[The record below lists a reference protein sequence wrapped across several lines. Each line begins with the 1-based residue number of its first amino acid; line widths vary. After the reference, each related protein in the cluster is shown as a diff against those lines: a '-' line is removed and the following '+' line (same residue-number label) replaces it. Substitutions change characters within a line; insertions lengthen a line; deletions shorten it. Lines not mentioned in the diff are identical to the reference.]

1 MQGFRAFTMAVSS
14 SLRGYN
20 PPMEHLPTNLS
31 ALLALVFVLGL
42 RHGFDPD
49 HLATIDG
56 LTRFNAAANRGVAR
70 WCGML
75 FSLGH
80 GAIVMVVA
88 LTVAL
93 LAHQWVVPGWLEDI
107 GAWIS
112 ILFLSLLGFLNLAA
126 VLQAPPG
133 QVVRPLGLKGR
144 FLGRLQHTSHPA
156 LVALV
161 GALFALSFD
170 TMSQTAL
177 FSITAAGLGGWEYSL
192 LMGATFMAG
201 MMATDGING
210 LWIARLIRRSD
221 QFACQ
226 ASRAMS
232 LTVAFLSLLV
242 AGFGVARYF
251 SPGVAA
257 WSDGREMILGFFLV
271 AVVAGSF
278 LFAMLLAWRAAVVAR
293 TRR

>member
-1 MQGFRAFTMAVSS
+1 
-14 SLRGYN
+14 
-20 PPMEHLPTNLS
+20 MEHLPANLP

-42 RHGFDPD
+42 KHGLDPD

-56 LTRFNAAANRGVAR
+56 LTRFNSAANRRVAR
-70 WCGML
+70 WCGLL

-80 GAIVMVVA
+80 GAIVMLVA
-88 LTVAL
+88 LSVGL
-93 LAHQWVVPGWLEDI
+93 LAQQWAVPGWLEDI

-126 VLQAPPG
+126 ALLTPPG
-133 QVVRPLGLKGR
+133 RVVQPLGLKGR
-144 FLGRLQHTSHPA
+144 LFGRLQHASHPA

-177 FSITAAGLGGWEYSL
+177 FSVTAAGLGGWEYSL
-192 LMGATFMAG
+192 LMGATFMVG

-210 LWIARLIRRSD
+210 LWISRLIQRSD
-221 QFACQ
+221 QLACY
-226 ASRAMS
+226 ASRVMS
-232 LTVAFLSLLV
+232 LAVAFLSLLV
-242 AGFGVARYF
+242 AAFGAARYF

-257 WSDGREMILGFFLV
+257 WSEGREMILGM
-271 AVVAGSF
+271 AVVGVVASSF
-278 LFAMLLAWRAAVVAR
+278 LLARLLA
-293 TRR
+293 RRPPWGY

>member
-1 MQGFRAFTMAVSS
+1 MDNHF
-14 SLRGYN
+14 
-20 PPMEHLPTNLS
+20 MENLPANLP

-56 LTRFNAAANRGVAR
+56 LTRFNAAANRRVAR
-70 WCGML
+70 WCGLL

-80 GAIVMVVA
+80 GAIVMAVA
-88 LTVAL
+88 LGVGL
-93 LAHQWVVPGWLEDI
+93 LAHKWAVPGWLEDI

-112 ILFLSLLGFLNLAA
+112 IIFLSLLGFLNLAA
-126 VLQAPPG
+126 VLQTAPG
-133 QVVRPLGLKGR
+133 QVVQPLGLKGH
-144 FLGRLQHTSHPA
+144 FFGRLQHTSHPA

-170 TMSQTAL
+170 TMSQTTL
-177 FSITAAGLGGWEYSL
+177 FSIAAAGLGGWKYSL
-192 LMGATFMAG
+192 LMGATFMTG

-210 LWIARLIRRSD
+210 LWISRLIRRSD
-221 QFACQ
+221 QLACY

-232 LTVAFLSLLV
+232 LTIAALSLLV

-251 SPGVAA
+251 SPRVAA
-257 WSDGREMILGFFLV
+257 WSEGREILLGLALVSVVASSFLLARLLARRASLV
-271 AVVAGSF
+271 ANSHH
-278 LFAMLLAWRAAVVAR
+278 
-293 TRR
+293 

>member
-1 MQGFRAFTMAVSS
+1 
-14 SLRGYN
+14 
-20 PPMEHLPTNLS
+20 MEHLPANLP
-31 ALLALVFVLGL
+31 ALLTLVFVLGL
-42 RHGFDPD
+42 RHGLDPD

-56 LTRFNAAANRGVAR
+56 LTRFNAAANRRVAR
-70 WCGML
+70 WCGVL

-80 GAIVMVVA
+80 GAIVMTVA
-88 LTVAL
+88 LSVGL
-93 LAHQWVVPGWLEDI
+93 LAHQWAVPGWLEDI

-112 ILFLSLLGFLNLAA
+112 ILFLGLLGLLNLAA
-126 VLQAPPG
+126 VWQTAPG

-144 FLGRLQHTSHPA
+144 LLGRLQHTSHPA

-177 FSITAAGLGGWEYSL
+177 FSMTAAGLGGWEYSL
-192 LMGATFMAG
+192 LMGATFMVG

-221 QFACQ
+221 QLACY
-226 ASRAMS
+226 ASRVMS

-257 WSDGREMILGFFLV
+257 WSEGREMVLGLSV
-271 AVVAGSF
+271 IAVVASSF
-278 LFAMLLAWRAAVVAR
+278 LLARLLAHRDSHA
-293 TRR
+293 

>member
-1 MQGFRAFTMAVSS
+1 
-14 SLRGYN
+14 
-20 PPMEHLPTNLS
+20 MEHIPANLPV
-31 ALLALVFVLGL
+31 LLALVFVLGL

-56 LTRFNAAANRGVAR
+56 LTRFNAAANRRVAR

-80 GAIVMVVA
+80 GAIVMIVA
-88 LTVAL
+88 LSVGL
-93 LAHQWVVPGWLEDI
+93 LAHSWAVPGWLDDI

-112 ILFLSLLGFLNLAA
+112 ILFLALLGLLNLVA
-126 VLQAPPG
+126 VWQTAPG
-133 QVVRPLGLKGR
+133 EVVQPLGLKGR

-170 TMSQTAL
+170 TMSQAAL
-177 FSITAAGLGGWEYSL
+177 FSITAAGLGGWGYSL
-192 LMGATFMAG
+192 LMGAMFMSG

-221 QFACQ
+221 QLACY
-226 ASRAMS
+226 ASRVMS
-232 LTVAFLSLLV
+232 LTVALLSLLV
-242 AGFGVARYF
+242 AGFGIARYF

-257 WSDGREMILGFFLV
+257 WSEGREMVMGLSLV
-271 AVVAGSF
+271 AVVASSF
-278 LFAMLLAWRAAVVAR
+278 LLARLLA
-293 TRR
+293 RRDKHA

>member
-1 MQGFRAFTMAVSS
+1 
-14 SLRGYN
+14 
-20 PPMEHLPTNLS
+20 MEHLPANLP

-56 LTRFNAAANRGVAR
+56 LTRFNAAANRRVAR
-70 WCGML
+70 WCGVL

-80 GAIVMVVA
+80 GTIVMIVA
-88 LTVAL
+88 LSVGL
-93 LAHQWVVPGWLEDI
+93 LAHSWAVPGWLDDI

-112 ILFLSLLGFLNLAA
+112 ILFLGLLGLLNLIA
-126 VLQAPPG
+126 VWQTAPG
-133 QVVRPLGLKGR
+133 QVVQPLGLKGR

-170 TMSQTAL
+170 TMSQAAL
-177 FSITAAGLGGWEYSL
+177 FSITAAGLGGWEYAL
-192 LMGATFMAG
+192 LMGAMFMGG

-210 LWIARLIRRSD
+210 LWIARLIRRGD
-221 QFACQ
+221 QLACY
-226 ASRAMS
+226 ASRVMG
-232 LTVAFLSLLV
+232 LTVALLSLLV

-257 WSDGREMILGFFLV
+257 WSEGREMMMGLSLV
-271 AVVAGSF
+271 AVVASSF
-278 LFAMLLAWRAAVVAR
+278 LLAKLLA
-293 TRR
+293 RRDNHA